1 MFCDVNDIIMIIKQ
15 AFSIKSVNN
24 DLSTAWESENKIWK
38 DDISLLKR
46 LNKYN
51 YIYI

>member
-1 MFCDVNDIIMIIKQ
+1 MFYDVNSTVTVTEWAFLIK
-15 AFSIKSVNN
+15 FVNN
-24 DLSTAWESENKIWK
+24 DLSVAWGSEDEMWK
-38 DDISLLKR
+38 DDVSLLKR